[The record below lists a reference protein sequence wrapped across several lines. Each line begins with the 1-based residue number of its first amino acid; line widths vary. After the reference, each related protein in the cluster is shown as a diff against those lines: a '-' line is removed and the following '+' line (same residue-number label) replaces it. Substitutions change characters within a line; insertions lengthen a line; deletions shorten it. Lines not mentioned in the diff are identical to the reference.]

1 MFLAMCQILY
11 GFAPAYAA
19 DVVPVLVKGMFEPL
33 ARPIDGGRTFRGR
46 PILGS
51 HKTWRGLITGTVAGM
66 AVFEMQA
73 LAYDLGSLR
82 ELALID
88 YGAHPV
94 LPGFLIS
101 FGALAGDSIKSFFK
115 RQVGIRSGASW
126 LVFDQLDFFFGA
138 SLCLLVVQPLPLLP
152 WLAVLPIVFVC
163 DIAATATAYWL
174 GLKEAWI

>member
-1 MFLAMCQILY
+1 MPKGPPTRAFIRYSVSA
-11 GFAPAYAA
+11 GSSPA
-19 DVVPVLVKGMFEPL
+19 LLHRGTC
-33 ARPIDGGRTFRGR
+33 ARAGDGKSGGR

-51 HKTWRGLITGTVAGM
+51 HKTWRGLITGTVAAL

-101 FGALAGDSIKSFFK
+101 FGALARDSIKSFFK
-115 RQVGIRSGASW
+115 RQIGIRSGASW
-126 LVFDQLDFFFGA
+126 LFFDQLDFFFGA
-138 SLCLLVVQPLPLLP
+138 SLFLLVVQPLPLWP
-152 WLAVLPIVFVC
+152 WLAALPIVFVC
-163 DIAATATAYWL
+163 DIAVTATANWL